1 VHFTKAGASILDAA
15 RQETERRAPWLRCGA
30 GSAIPPYRAMPSP
43 RTRLRPLVALVAA
56 LCPGLARAQGAAAP
70 SPPPDATGGAAPKSA
85 PDVTLPVVKKND
97 GAAYPRQALDDGFRA
112 PAEVALTLTLDAM
125 GLVTK
130 AVVEK
135 PVGHGFDEAAV
146 SAAQKLEFQPALR
159 DGKAVAARIRFVYR
173 FVPPPGVLS
182 GRVVSLAAE
191 RPLAGAVVVVR
202 DASGAQRSVTTGA
215 DGGWRIEV
223 VAPASYHVIVSAVGM
238 APHEADETVQAG
250 EVVSATDR
258 LEPPRAGPS
267 VTPGVPPSG
276 DIEEVEVRGAK
287 PPREVTKFTLDQRE
301 IARIP
306 GTNGDALRSLQNL
319 PGVARSPA
327 LSGLLVVRGSAPE
340 DTQYFVDGTPVPL
353 VYHFG
358 GLSSV
363 VPTEMIGRID
373 FYPGNFSAQYGRAM
387 GGIIDVGLTEPSSD
401 RLHAMAQAD
410 LIDTRLLVQGPVFDT
425 GWKFAVAGRR
435 SWFDVWLAPVL
446 HAAKANVSVAPVYYD
461 YQAIAERDL
470 DRHSSLR
477 FALFGSDDRLAI
489 LLQSPST
496 GAPDLA
502 GEIGSRTG
510 FWRAQALYRNKISST
525 TELRVVGAI
534 GQDYLE
540 FNAGSIFFHLDDYPI
555 TARAEVAQKLDRQL
569 TLNIGLDFYEAAYS
583 GAAQLPP
590 PPKAGVPP
598 TGPFASQPLLA
609 TTAKGTQFEPALYAE
624 LEATPWTGGRIVPG
638 LRLDYTQATNAW
650 DFAPRVV
657 VRQDVASDP
666 RTTLK
671 GGVGLFAQPP
681 QAQETNAV
689 FGMSGLSSNRA
700 LHYDLGVEHVFTRNI
715 EASLEGFYK
724 QLDNLVEQGL
734 GNTGSGV
741 VYGAETLIR
750 YKPDERFFGWIA
762 YTLSRSVRRDEPGA
776 PLRIFQYDE
785 THVLTVLGSYRIG
798 RGWEL
803 GMRYRL
809 SSGFMYTPNSYGF
822 YDENVGTYLPLSAYP
837 AFQSRLPLFHSLDIR
852 VDKAWQFGWGRLS
865 AYLDVL
871 NVYNQ
876 GNVDGVMYD
885 FNYTHQAYTNDLPI
899 IPSLGLRVEH

>member
-1 VHFTKAGASILDAA
+1 MGT
-15 RQETERRAPWLRCGA
+15 
-30 GSAIPPYRAMPSP
+30 PPSSLLPIVAVV
-43 RTRLRPLVALVAA
+43 VALCATATGV
-56 LCPGLARAQGAAAP
+56 ARAQRPAAAP
-70 SPPPDATGGAAPKSA
+70 AATDSTSGAPPASA
-85 PDVTLPVVKKND
+85 SGVTLPVVTRND
-97 GAAYPRQALDDGFRA
+97 GAAYPVQALDDGFRG
-112 PAEVALTLTLDAM
+112 PAEVALTLTIDAA
-125 GLVTK
+125 GAVTQ
-130 AVVEK
+130 AVVDE

-146 SAAQKLEFQPALR
+146 AAAQKLVFQPAAR
-159 DGKAVAARIRFVYR
+159 DGKPVAARIRFLYR
-173 FVPPPGVLS
+173 FAPPPGVLS
-182 GRVVSLAAE
+182 GRVVTLAGE

-202 DASGAQRSVTTGA
+202 EASGRERSATTATDGA
-215 DGGWRIEV
+215 WRIDPIE
-223 VAPASYHVIVSAVGM
+223 PGTYHVIVSANGM
-238 APHEADETVQAG
+238 ASHEADETVQAG

-258 LEPPRAGPS
+258 LEPPRAA
-267 VTPGVPPSG
+267 PPVAAAASPPPEV
-276 DIEEVEVRGAK
+276 EEVEVRGEK
-287 PPREVTKFTLDQRE
+287 PPREVSKFTLDQRE

-319 PGVARSPA
+319 PGVARSPP
-327 LSGLLVVRGSAPE
+327 LSGLLIVRGSAPE

-363 VPTEMIGRID
+363 VPTEMIDRID
-373 FYPGNFSAQYGRAM
+373 FYPGNFSTQYGRAM
-387 GGIIDVGLTEPSSD
+387 GGIVDVGLTEPKND

-410 LIDTRLLVQGPVFDT
+410 LIDTRALVQGPLFGT
-425 GWKFAVAGRR
+425 GWKFAIAGRR

-446 HAAKANVSVAPVYYD
+446 SAAKASVSVAPVYYD
-461 YQAIAERDL
+461 YQAIVERDL

-477 FALFGSDDRLAI
+477 FGLFGSDDRLAI
-489 LLQSPST
+489 LLQSPSSST
-496 GAPDLA
+496 PDLA
-502 GEIGSRTG
+502 GVVGSHTG
-510 FWRAQALYRNKISST
+510 FWRTQALYKNKISST

-534 GQDYLE
+534 GEDYLE

-555 TARAEVAQKLDRQL
+555 TSRIELAQKLDRQL
-569 TLNIGLDFYEAAYS
+569 TLNVGLDLYAAPYS

-598 TGPFASQPLLA
+598 VGPFASQPPVA
-609 TTAKGTQFEPALYAE
+609 TTAKGSVFEPAIYTE
-624 LEATPWTGGRIVPG
+624 LEATPWAGTRIVPG
-638 LRLDYTQATNAW
+638 LRLDYTQATNSW

-689 FGMSGLSSNRA
+689 FGMSGLTSNRA
-700 LHYDLGVEHVFTRNI
+700 LHYDVGVEHVFTRHV

-724 QLDNLVEQGL
+724 QLDNLVEAGL

-762 YTLSRSVRRDEPGA
+762 YTLSRSLRRDAPGA
-776 PLRIFQYDE
+776 PLRIFEFDE
-785 THVLTVLGSYRIG
+785 THVLTALGSYRIG

-809 SSGFMYTPNSYGF
+809 SSGFMYTPNAYGF
-822 YDENVGTYLPLSAYP
+822 YDENVGAYLPLSAYP
-837 AFQSRLPLFHSLDIR
+837 TDGSRLPLFHSLDIR
-852 VDKAWQFGWGRLS
+852 VDKAWQFGWGKLS

-871 NVYNQ
+871 NVYDQ
-876 GNVDGVMYD
+876 GNADGLTYD
-885 FNYTHQAYTNDLPI
+885 FNYTHSAYANDLPI
-899 IPSLGLRVEH
+899 IPSIGLRVEY